1 MQINWVN
8 LSYNPENWQHSLP
21 ERSVRF
27 WRCTWTH
34 GKKGK
39 TAEGTP
45 NYGVWGHAPSEDV
58 SDLGAQ
64 KYNIIKY
71 PDFMTKMLSQNKKC
85 MDISAVCTGVCVNM
99 GTKLL
104 VCSQANRSQI
114 TLWPTRS
121 TLESCWIY
129 SSILMRDAVADG
141 GTSGAGLGFSH
152 TLPYWKDRGFCC
164 FYQLV
169 SSQPGKWAQDHS
181 AMIAKL
187 FLWKKKE
194 RGCKELHKECEG
206 GWGLVGVGGGWWG
219 LVS

>member
-1 MQINWVN
+1 
-8 LSYNPENWQHSLP
+8 
-21 ERSVRF
+21 
-27 WRCTWTH
+27 
-34 GKKGK
+34 
-39 TAEGTP
+39 
-45 NYGVWGHAPSEDV
+45 
-58 SDLGAQ
+58 
-64 KYNIIKY
+64 
-71 PDFMTKMLSQNKKC
+71 MTKMLSQNKKC

-181 AMIAKL
+181 AMTAKL

-206 GWGLVGVGGGWWG
+206 GWGLVGVGGGWSLNYSQQTMYLCTITDKFHHQAAFVSKILRIYFALFMHG
-219 LVS
+219 HSFQLYCLRNSIMQNFTNNFKTRPGAEICSSLAILV